1 MEEISFQAPQNRRL
15 FVVLTIQEGL
25 FMKKNLYILY
35 GIALLQGMV
44 FYGPIATLYRQAQ
57 GVSVLEITIIE
68 SISLALSILLE
79 VPWGVL
85 ADRIGYR
92 RTMIFC
98 SGLYFISKIVFWQ
111 ANGFADFLLERIMLS
126 IVLAGFSGVD
136 SSILYLSCQGQDSQ
150 KAFGIY
156 NSMGMV
162 GLLMAAGVFSVLIKD
177 NYSLAG
183 FLTVISY
190 GLAAL
195 LSLGLTEVKETTA
208 EAVRPEPFRT
218 TLQITLRN
226 RTFLLFLVGVAFLS
240 ETHQTITVFLNQ
252 LQYTRCGMS
261 NTAIGILYIVAT
273 LLGLLGVYSAAVTN
287 RLGTKCSFF
296 LFCGLAAVAC
306 LALAVTARAL
316 PSVLGIL
323 ILRFSNTLFQPFQ
336 SEIQNRQIQTE
347 NRATALSIHSM
358 LISFVAI
365 GTNLVFGALSDWS
378 LPAAFFF
385 GGSICVLGLI
395 FFLIWYRVSGRA
407 AT

>member
-1 MEEISFQAPQNRRL
+1 MKRYSFRCRKTGIYLLCLPFRKD
-15 FVVLTIQEGL
+15 F

-68 SISLALSILLE
+68 SISLALGILLE
-79 VPWGVL
+79 IPWGVL

-92 RTMIFC
+92 RTMICC

-111 ANGFADFLLERIMLS
+111 ANGFADFLLERVMLS
-126 IVLAGFSGVD
+126 VVLAGFSGVD
-136 SSILYLSCQGQDSQ
+136 FSILYLSCQGQDSQ

-156 NSMGMV
+156 NSMSMV
-162 GLLMAAGVFSVLIKD
+162 GLLIAAGVFSLLIQD

-190 GLAAL
+190 GLAVL
-195 LSLGLTEVKETTA
+195 LSLGLTEVKERTA

-218 TLQITLRN
+218 TLQSTLRN
-226 RTFLLFLVGVAFLS
+226 WTFLLFLAGVALLS

-261 NTAIGILYIVAT
+261 NTAIGILYIIAT

-287 RLGTKCSFF
+287 RLGTKRSFF
-296 LFCGLAAVAC
+296 LFCGLAAVSC
-306 LALAVTARAL
+306 LALTMTVQVL

-323 ILRFSNTLFQPFQ
+323 TLRLSNTLFQPFQ
-336 SEIQNRQIQTE
+336 LEIQNRQIQTE

-358 LISFVAI
+358 LISCIAI
-365 GTNLVFGALSDWS
+365 GTNLIFGALSDWS

-385 GGSICVLGLI
+385 GGSICILGLI
-395 FFLIWYRVSGRA
+395 FFLIWYQKSARA
-407 AT
+407 AS